1 MSTVASS
8 NPVLFTVWIRN
19 SDFSKRINSSR
30 LSSGKVC
37 CSTINVDAEKIKRL
51 LNVKG
56 SPRNSPPVKRLRRKE
71 ISDFRNIESKT
82 RDNAKLDFSAEDS
95 PFEAA
100 FEDYIKVMDD
110 VRRSREVNKSGEE
123 EQHKELIAEKNVNLY
138 KKSEQKETGVYG
150 SARLEAKSEGISLKA
165 KRKQKTELV
174 DFQSRARFKELNMK
188 TLKKMNGKMTD
199 TVSDED
205 FSMKPGF
212 RVSRDN
218 MRELVKD
225 SLDLNAK
232 VGLMAKAER
241 GVKTG
246 EVGREL
252 KKNAMVNEV
261 ALSKLS
267 EKEYS
272 NSKFEHSHMVGGS
285 KTENKAF
292 QFCAETGPWAKT
304 EERAQRLAEQ
314 LNDPHI
320 NMTMWRLSK
329 LMYSSKIKFTDNF
342 LNHLV
347 QILGHKGNWRRA
359 LQVIEWLRSHERYKS
374 IHCRYIYTTVLS
386 ILGKAGRPAEAL
398 NMFHIMREEFSTY
411 PDMPAY
417 HSIAVTLGQA
427 GYIKELL
434 DVMDCMQSG
443 PDKKLENVPL
453 RHWNPCLR
461 PDLVIYNALV
471 NACIPHKE
479 WQGAVWVLQQMR
491 HKGIKPNSATYGL
504 IMEVMLKS
512 GKSDLVHE
520 IFGKMERSGVIPNA
534 LTYKALVQACW
545 KEDKIDEAVVIIEDM
560 ESRGIV
566 GTASVYYEFACYL
579 CSAGRTQEALLQVEK
594 IRRVAKK
601 PLYVTYTGL
610 IKASMDSGHLQ
621 DCITIFDHMQK
632 FCAPNIITCNMML
645 KLYGQHH
652 MFKEATSL
660 FEGIKRGKI
669 WPQKFSDGDPTLIPD
684 ITTYIAM
691 LEACMVVQEWDYFEN
706 VYQDM
711 LLKGYQ
717 LDKRQH
723 SSLIVAA
730 SRAGKVHLLKDVYEQ
745 LFELGRT
752 PHVSVYKEL
761 ICQNLQEESLRGRGD
776 EFACRAFLCLLH
788 TFLFDLDAL
797 PFAGYVL
804 KVQLGVP

>member
-314 LNDPHI
+314 
-320 NMTMWRLSK
+320 
-329 LMYSSKIKFTDNF
+329 
-342 LNHLV
+342 
-347 QILGHKGNWRRA
+347 
-359 LQVIEWLRSHERYKS
+359 
-374 IHCRYIYTTVLS
+374 YIYTTVLS

-761 ICQNLQEESLRGRGD
+761 ICQNLQVGDYAKTLTYLSRMAYSKLNIRKSEWIELFEKNSDRIRKNNLQGLLNELSSSSGVYDQTNLFYKTFIKSL
-776 EFACRAFLCLLH
+776 
-788 TFLFDLDAL
+788 
-797 PFAGYVL
+797 
-804 KVQLGVP
+804 QLMNEQWTQ